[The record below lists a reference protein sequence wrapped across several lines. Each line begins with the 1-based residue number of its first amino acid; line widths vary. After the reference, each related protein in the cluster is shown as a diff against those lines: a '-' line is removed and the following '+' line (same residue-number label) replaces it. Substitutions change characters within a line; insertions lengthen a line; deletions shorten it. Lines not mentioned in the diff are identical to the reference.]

1 MYTMPPTVESLR
13 DVERWFRDQSAPL
26 WPAVLGSL
34 SLRRSPCIRDQC
46 PACQSG
52 DQHVSHVLYGRHRGR
67 RFALY
72 IPEDL
77 VPEVQQSLTNGRALQ
92 ELLYEAARRYTK
104 ALKQAR
110 ARRPAKETR

>member
-1 MYTMPPTVESLR
+1 MAPTIESLR
-13 DVERWFRDQSAPL
+13 DVERWFREQSAHL

-34 SLRRSPCIRDQC
+34 SLRRSPCIREQC
-46 PACQSG
+46 SACKAG

-77 VPEVQQSLTNGRALQ
+77 VPEVQQCLANGRALQ
-92 ELLYEAARRYTK
+92 ELLYQAARRYTK
-104 ALKQAR
+104 ALKQER